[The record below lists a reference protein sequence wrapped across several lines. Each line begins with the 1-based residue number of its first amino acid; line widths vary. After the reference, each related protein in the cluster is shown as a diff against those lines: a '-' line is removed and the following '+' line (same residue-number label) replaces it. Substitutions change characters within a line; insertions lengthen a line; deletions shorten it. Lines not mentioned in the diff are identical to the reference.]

1 MPRQLSVV
9 AGLSHWWRQAD
20 HYDWFAEY
28 LRARGLIRLA
38 RVITAV
44 TAAGLA
50 LVGVTVMLCPGGPT
64 GTLFM
69 ALGWAAIALALGCA
83 VVRLSIWPSK
93 RQSVVLILALNLS
106 IAVFCQ
112 IQTDQLIGVVGATA
126 FATTGTSIACLH
138 SAKYMLYN
146 VVVATYIGVLQAVR
160 AMGETDGHLILAA
173 LGLVLIVNIAVP
185 FSVQSLVHALG
196 GDVVQSDRDPLTGLL
211 HRRALFRQINAL
223 IASHRD
229 HADFLA
235 VTMIDLDKFKVLN
248 DTYGHSAGDDALIAV
263 GEALLS
269 AANGRALVGRVGGEE
284 FMVAELCETA
294 HDTGLSERL
303 RAAIAALPQ
312 HITGSVGT
320 AVASINDVPTDDFQ
334 DLVVT
339 LFRRSDRAMYE
350 AKRAGGNQIR
360 HTVIDLPAIPVTGSD
375 NLPTGNRPARRTSD

>member
-1 MPRQLSVV
+1 MPRQHSVV
-9 AGLSHWWRQAD
+9 SGLIHWWRQAD
-20 HYDWFAEY
+20 HYEWFAEY
-28 LRARGLIRLA
+28 LRARGLVRLA
-38 RVITAV
+38 RVITGT
-44 TAAGLA
+44 TAAGMA
-50 LVGVTVMLCPGGPT
+50 LVGIAVMFTPGGPT
-64 GTLFM
+64 GTFSV
-69 ALGWAAIALALGCA
+69 ALGWAAIVLALGCA
-83 VVRLSIWPSK
+83 VVRWSIWPSK
-93 RQSVVLILALNLS
+93 PQSVVLILALNLS

-112 IQTDQLIGVVGATA
+112 IQTDHLIGLVGAIA
-126 FATTGTSIACLH
+126 FATTGISIACLH

-146 VVVATYIGVLQAVR
+146 VAVAAYVGGLQAVR
-160 AMGETDGHLILAA
+160 AIGETDGHLIFAA
-173 LGLVLIVNIAVP
+173 LGLVLIINISVP

-223 IASHRD
+223 LLSHRE
-229 HADFLA
+229 HADYLA

-248 DTYGHSAGDDALIAV
+248 DTYGHSAGDDALVAV
-263 GEALLS
+263 GEALLA

-294 HDTGLSERL
+294 QDSGLSERL

-320 AVASINDVPTDDFQ
+320 AVASITNVPTDDFQ

-360 HTVIDLPAIPVTGSD
+360 HTVIDLPAIPVNRAD

>member
-1 MPRQLSVV
+1 MPRQHSVV
-9 AGLSHWWRQAD
+9 SGLIHWWRQAD
-20 HYDWFAEY
+20 HYEWFAEY
-28 LRARGLIRLA
+28 LRARGLVRLA
-38 RVITAV
+38 RVITGT
-44 TAAGLA
+44 TAAGMA
-50 LVGVTVMLCPGGPT
+50 LVGIAVMFTPGGPT
-64 GTLFM
+64 GTFSV

-83 VVRLSIWPSK
+83 VVRWSIWPSK
-93 RQSVVLILALNLS
+93 PQSVVLILALNLS

-112 IQTDQLIGVVGATA
+112 IQTDHLIGVVGAIA
-126 FATTGTSIACLH
+126 FATTGISIACLH

-146 VVVATYIGVLQAVR
+146 VAVAAYVGGLQAVR
-160 AMGETDGHLILAA
+160 AIGETDGHLILAA
-173 LGLVLIVNIAVP
+173 LGLVLIINISVP

-223 IASHRD
+223 LLSHRE
-229 HADFLA
+229 HADYLA

-248 DTYGHSAGDDALIAV
+248 DTYGHSAGDDALVAV
-263 GEALLS
+263 GEALLT

-284 FMVAELCETA
+284 FMVAELSETA
-294 HDTGLSERL
+294 VDTGLSERL
-303 RAAIAALPQ
+303 RGAIAALPQ

-320 AVASINDVPTDDFQ
+320 AVASITNVPTDDFQ

-360 HTVIDLPAIPVTGSD
+360 HTVIDLPAIPMNRAD